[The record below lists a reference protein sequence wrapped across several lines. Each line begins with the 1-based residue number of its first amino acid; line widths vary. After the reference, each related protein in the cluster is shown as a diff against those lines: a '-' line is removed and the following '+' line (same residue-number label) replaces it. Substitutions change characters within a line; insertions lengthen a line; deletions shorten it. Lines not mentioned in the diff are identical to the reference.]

1 MTPSAVL
8 VAGIGNV
15 FFRDDGFGVE
25 VAQRLARERLPEG
38 VRVVDFG
45 IRGVHL
51 AFELFDPPDLLVLVD
66 ATPRGGRPGTLY
78 VIDPDVDPA
87 ILEEVEPDAHAMHPG
102 AVLQSVRQMTGRL
115 PPTRIVGCEPAEIGE
130 GMGLS
135 ETVQEAI
142 APAIAL
148 VRELLTRVPPN
159 TGETL
164 KQEVHP

>member
-1 MTPSAVL
+1 MKPRAVL

-25 VAQRLARERLPEG
+25 VAQRLAREPAPEG
-38 VRVVDFG
+38 VHVVDFG

-66 ATPRGGRPGTLY
+66 ATPRGGRAGTLY
-78 VIDPDVDPA
+78 VIDPAVETAVLDEA
-87 ILEEVEPDAHAMHPG
+87 EPDAHSMHPG
-102 AVLQSVRQMTGRL
+102 AVLRAALQMTGRL
-115 PPTRIVGCEPAEIGE
+115 PEVRIVGCEPAEIGE

-135 ETVQEAI
+135 ETVEAAV

-148 VRELLTRVPPN
+148 IRELLTRVPPN
-159 TGETL
+159 TGETM